1 MSSRF
6 FFCHNNT
13 IAAAAAA
20 NNVYAWYPTMQL
32 IDDGSTEDG
41 VLASKASVSKPVF
54 SYKIQNFNFFS
65 GTCMRLKSRRN
76 KKRIATAVCK
86 WRDESNESN

>member
-41 VLASKASVSKPVF
+41 VLASKASVSKFYGHNYLNWRQMNFMTMKLF
-54 SYKIQNFNFFS
+54 SHSI
-65 GTCMRLKSRRN
+65 L
-76 KKRIATAVCK
+76 
-86 WRDESNESN
+86 

>member
-1 MSSRF
+1 MSSR

-41 VLASKASVSKPVF
+41 VLASKASVSEFYGHNLSRTMKLF
-54 SYKIQNFNFFS
+54 SYSIRPVS
-65 GTCMRLKSRRN
+65 IEILWTHILRVRTR
-76 KKRIATAVCK
+76 
-86 WRDESNESN
+86 